1 MEKYNLSKNIDK
13 NRSNEIK
20 ASSQK
25 RHYSLAYKRK
35 VISKAALCKAP
46 GEIAALLRREGISSS
61 TLHDWRKAEANG
73 SLCASFKHKRGPAKP
88 LSDKERE
95 HIKKLE
101 KENYSLKKRLEQA
114 EAIIDLQK
122 KIAQILNLE
131 TIEDTGSKQ

>member
-46 GEIAALLRREGISSS
+46 GEIAALLRREGIYHH
-61 TLHDWRKAEANG
+61 LLFMIG
-73 SLCASFKHKRGPAKP
+73 AKP
-88 LSDKERE
+88 RLMEVFVQALSISVVQQS
-95 HIKKLE
+95 H
-101 KENYSLKKRLEQA
+101 
-114 EAIIDLQK
+114 
-122 KIAQILNLE
+122 
-131 TIEDTGSKQ
+131 